1 MWQLLTLLFRKSED
15 ENKSQICDFSRYFS
29 RKGKKFSRK
38 CDCIGRNFK
47 PCSEIRRG
55 SAPYE
60 VCLQENDLCMP
71 GMVITVLTFESLYT
85 DMKCSVKRRL
95 GKMSLKYRSYRCRF
109 LLPSLH
115 SNQFLTRGQY

>member
-1 MWQLLTLLFRKSED
+1 MKT
-15 ENKSQICDFSRYFS
+15 S
-29 RKGKKFSRK
+29 RKFVTSPDILVAKGKNSVANATVLVA
-38 CDCIGRNFK
+38 ISS
-47 PCSEIRRG
+47 PAEIRRG

-60 VCLQENDLCMP
+60 VCLQEKDLCMP